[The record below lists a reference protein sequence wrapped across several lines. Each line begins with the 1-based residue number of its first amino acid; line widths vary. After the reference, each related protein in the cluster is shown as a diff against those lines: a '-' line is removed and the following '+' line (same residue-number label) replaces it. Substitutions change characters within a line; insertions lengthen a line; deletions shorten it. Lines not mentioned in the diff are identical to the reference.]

1 MCEYISMHVCVAIFV
16 WTVMLFL
23 IRLIKL
29 VKHYGKQ
36 NKHIKVEK
44 NRKEKYTGKCVWICI
59 DIFVSMY

>member
-1 MCEYISMHVCVAIFV
+1 MCEYISMHVCVATFV

-29 VKHYGKQ
+29 VKYYGKQ

-44 NRKEKYTGKCVWICI
+44 IGRRNIQVNVYG
-59 DIFVSMY
+59 FA